1 MTERQEAR
9 RYALRAIAAAFV
21 ALIGLVAAGNFG
33 HLTRSDL
40 RGVDSVI
47 AIAGSA
53 LLLFAG
59 VAAVRWAGRAVRVSM
74 RPHTGDGRA
83 AATSL
88 LVRAIGYV
96 LVVIAT
102 LSALNVHVGSLLL
115 GGALTGI
122 ILGLASQQVLSN
134 FFAGLVLLVVRP
146 FAVGE
151 QLVLRAGTLGAEYDG
166 LVVDMSAFYVT
177 LETDSGRVAL
187 PNASVLASA
196 IGPGAKT
203 NKPDEDDEP
212 APDTA
217 PGEGSRPDR

>member
-1 MTERQEAR
+1 MNERQEAR
-9 RYALRAIAAAFV
+9 RYALRAVAAACV

-33 HLTRSDL
+33 QLTRSDL

-53 LLLFAG
+53 LLLVSG
-59 VAAVRWAGRAVRVSM
+59 VAAVRWTGRSVRVSM

-102 LSALNVHVGSLLL
+102 LSALDVHVENLLL

-122 ILGLASQQVLSN
+122 ILGLASQQVLAN
-134 FFAGLVLLVVRP
+134 FFAGLVLLAVRP
-146 FAVGE
+146 FVVGE
-151 QLVLRAGTLGAEYDG
+151 RLVLRAGTLGAEYDG

-187 PNASVLASA
+187 PNASVLAAA

-203 NKPDEDDEP
+203 TKPDDDEP